1 VQADINWRPASVRSV
16 EDDLDR
22 TFGRSD
28 RADCSHS
35 PSHLEVLDF
44 DMDEAFSIGVPMR
57 RRDFMTL
64 AGGAVAAL
72 PLAALAQKAGRI
84 YRLGCLS
91 PHPRD
96 IPFNVRFFDKLR
108 RAGFIED
115 QNLTIDYRA
124 FAPHIDLI
132 SQHAAELVIA
142 QPDVIY
148 AAGNEAVAAVQ
159 QATMSIPIVGIT
171 GDMVGEGLV
180 KSFARPNGNITGIS
194 IFAPELD
201 GMRQDILIEAVP
213 GIRRMAALADTSLLT
228 TEAKARALQEAARAR
243 NVELSIYR
251 VARAEE
257 IAATIDKAQASG
269 ATALNVLGSGMLDGN
284 TPLIMERVA
293 ALRLPAMYMWAYWAE
308 KGGFIGY
315 GPSSDHLADLT
326 ARFAAS
332 LSRGTMPADLPVEQP
347 TKFELAINLN
357 TAKAMGV
364 TVPSAL
370 LLRADKLIE

>member
-1 VQADINWRPASVRSV
+1 
-16 EDDLDR
+16 
-22 TFGRSD
+22 
-28 RADCSHS
+28 
-35 PSHLEVLDF
+35 
-44 DMDEAFSIGVPMR
+44 
-57 RRDFMTL
+57 MTL

-96 IPFNVRFFDKLR
+96 IPFNVRFFDELG

-159 QATMSIPIVGIT
+159 QATKSIPIVGIT

-284 TPLIMERVA
+284 TPLIMDRVA

-332 LSRGTMPADLPVEQP
+332 LLRGTMPADLPVEQP

>member
-1 VQADINWRPASVRSV
+1 
-16 EDDLDR
+16 
-22 TFGRSD
+22 
-28 RADCSHS
+28 
-35 PSHLEVLDF
+35 
-44 DMDEAFSIGVPMR
+44 MR

-91 PHPRD
+91 PHPSD
-96 IPFNVRFFDKLR
+96 IPFNVLFFDKLR

-115 QNLTIDYRA
+115 LNLTIDYRA

-132 SQHAAELVIA
+132 SQHAEELVIA

-159 QATMSIPIVGIT
+159 QATKSIPIVGIT

-228 TEAKARALQEAARAR
+228 NEAKARALQEAARAR

-293 ALRLPAMYMWAYWAE
+293 ALRLPAIYMWAYWAE

-315 GPSSDHLADLT
+315 GPSSDDLADLT

-332 LSRGTMPADLPVEQP
+332 LLRGTMTADLPVEQP
-347 TKFELAINLN
+347 TKFELAINLK